1 MPVIGVENW
10 PIQFEVP
17 APSVAVPNTANETF
31 VPVAVSVKR
40 IGEPPNTE
48 QERPIPEL
56 GQTVLADPGPAPVIV
71 NRSDGCAAN
80 WMNGLF
86 AARPAP
92 RTIGFP
98 FADSTPSA
106 ETTQPAAASTPE
118 GQRANIKAVVFVTS
132 AFQGG
137 PGGID
142 VVSVLYEML
151 LRLTV
156 VLPLPD
162 DVFNSP
168 TMVAEAAVTKH
179 KRTSVARAT
188 VRTLELLICCLP
200 PPILSCLRRRP

>member
-1 MPVIGVENW
+1 MQVIGVENW

-98 FADSTPSA
+98 FANSTPSA
-106 ETTQPAAASTPE
+106 ETRQPAAPSTPE
-118 GQRANIKAVVFVTS
+118 GQPANIRTVVFVTS

-137 PGGID
+137 PGGISL
-142 VVSVLYEML
+142 VSALYEMPL
-151 LRLTV
+151 TLTV
-156 VLPLPD
+156 RVPLP
-162 DVFNSP
+162 VEGFKSP
-168 TMVAEAAVTKH
+168 MILAEATVPKH
-179 KRTSVARAT
+179 TRTSARSAT
-188 VRTLELLICCLP
+188 C
-200 PPILSCLRRRP
+200 

>member
-1 MPVIGVENW
+1 MSVGVMPGIGCENW
-10 PIQFEVP
+10 PSEFEVP
-17 APSVAVPNTANETF
+17 APSVAVPNPANEAF
-31 VPVAVSVKR
+31 VHVAVSVKR

-98 FADSTPSA
+98 FANSTPSA
-106 ETTQPAAASTPE
+106 ETRQPAAPSTPE
-118 GQRANIKAVVFVTS
+118 GQPANIRTVVFVTS

-156 VLPLPD
+156 VVPLPD
-162 DVFNSP
+162 EVFKSP
-168 TMVAEAAVTKH
+168 MILAEPTVPKPT
-179 KRTSVARAT
+179 RTNPRTAT
-188 VRTLELLICCLP
+188 C
-200 PPILSCLRRRP
+200 